1 MISEMVIIDQ
11 RMWIYPL
18 KILRSLSFC
27 LRFFNFINNFILY
40 ILMKCILKKKK
51 ILFAFLNI
59 VRLFY
64 FYFVIF
70 FNYNHEVSM
79 KNENNESNL
88 LASSAS
94 SADTMNSSPKI
105 WKEGAS
111 IIFLIIWPVDIPSKI
126 LNLFSG

>member
-1 MISEMVIIDQ
+1 
-11 RMWIYPL
+11 
-18 KILRSLSFC
+18 
-27 LRFFNFINNFILY
+27 
-40 ILMKCILKKKK
+40 MKCILKKKK

-70 FNYNHEVSM
+70 FYYNHEVSM